1 MEEHIESVG
10 ADREDIVKVNVSSLA
25 YAAVLV
31 VFVLC
36 LAAAAA
42 WAFEPV
48 GLPAARAL
56 ARRWGKRATGRAPP
70 TPPPRARRRD
80 RPRPGGLFATFTRR

>member
-10 ADREDIVKVNVSSLA
+10 ADREDIVKVNMSSLA

-56 ARRWGKRATGRAPP
+56 ARRWGKACDGTCAADAAAAALGATSRGR
-70 TPPPRARRRD
+70 
-80 RPRPGGLFATFTRR
+80 GGLFATFTRR